1 MLPTSDKRSWFG
13 IGAFL
18 LLGGI
23 GIPIWTVAWPGGAPK
38 FAGTIIRICSAPFH
52 PAAPEQT
59 SFFARNSAAMS
70 RMMIGMAIEPS
81 GDVDPDFVAMMVPHH
96 QGAIDVAQA
105 ELQYGHNEQLRRI
118 APEIVVE
125 QLQEIAAMRLA
136 IGEHA
141 SPTWMTNKAHEAPA
155 GPSPVKT
162 TPANDAA
169 FVIRSN
175 TAMDAMMTDMAVT
188 PTGNVDH
195 DFVAIM
201 VPHHQGAIDMAQ
213 AELQYGQNP
222 LLKTAAQEI
231 IVDQLQEITLM
242 RLALGQPPPQSVPS
256 PTQAP
261 SDAMQTSPANES
273 DNDGPQ
279 TRMPPGMH
287 MAPIGPVGAR

>member
-1 MLPTSDKRSWFG
+1 MLPTSDKCSWFG

-18 LLGGI
+18 LMGI
-23 GIPIWTVAWPGGAPK
+23 GVPIGIVAWPGDVPNFGD
-38 FAGTIIRICSAPFH
+38 TIIRICAAAFQ
-52 PAAPEQT
+52 PAAPAET
-59 SFFARNSAAMS
+59 SFFTQNSAAMS

-96 QGAIDVAQA
+96 QGAIDMAQA
-105 ELQYGHNEQLRRI
+105 ELQCGHNEQLRRI
-118 APEIVVE
+118 AQEIVVG

-141 SPTWMTNKAHEAPA
+141 SPTWMTNKAHEGPA
-155 GPSPVKT
+155 GSSPVKT

-175 TAMDAMMTDMAVT
+175 RAMDAMMTDMAVK

-195 DFVAIM
+195 DFVAMM

-242 RLALGQPPPQSVPS
+242 RLALGQPLPQSVPS

-261 SDAMQTSPANES
+261 SDAMLTSPANES
-273 DNDGPQ
+273 DKDGLQ